1 MLGCLDVLNP
11 TTTLRSIHGFKLCRY
26 PYETE
31 YLDELAPNPALR
43 QRNEKNDDLVRPWF
57 MLGMTLRL
65 LALLGLYVFDR
76 KQQNK
81 TGCCDLLKYVLC
93 CKPCLAPK
101 KNGATTAATHG
112 TEEPSASTTSM
123 VMLDDSDD
131 DTDDVDWEERVD
143 S

>member
-1 MLGCLDVLNP
+1 MF
-11 TTTLRSIHGFKLCRY
+11 RF
-26 PYETE
+26 PYESE

-43 QRNEKNDDLVRPWF
+43 QHNEKNDDLVRPLF

-81 TGCCDLLKYVLC
+81 TGCCDILKYVLC
-93 CKPCLAPK
+93 CKPCLAAK
-101 KNGATTAATHG
+101 KTGPTTAATNG
-112 TEEPSASTTSM
+112 TEEPSASTTNM

-131 DTDDVDWEERVD
+131 DDDADDVDWEERVD

>member
-1 MLGCLDVLNP
+1 LF
-11 TTTLRSIHGFKLCRY
+11 RF
-26 PYETE
+26 PYESE

-43 QRNEKNDDLVRPWF
+43 QHNEKNDDLVRPLF

-81 TGCCDLLKYVLC
+81 TGCCDILKYVLC
-93 CKPCLAPK
+93 CKPCLAAK
-101 KNGATTAATHG
+101 KTGATTAATNEKA
-112 TEEPSASTTSM
+112 EEPSASTTNM
-123 VMLDDSDD
+123 VMLDDSDAD
-131 DTDDVDWEERVD
+131 DDADDVDWEERVD